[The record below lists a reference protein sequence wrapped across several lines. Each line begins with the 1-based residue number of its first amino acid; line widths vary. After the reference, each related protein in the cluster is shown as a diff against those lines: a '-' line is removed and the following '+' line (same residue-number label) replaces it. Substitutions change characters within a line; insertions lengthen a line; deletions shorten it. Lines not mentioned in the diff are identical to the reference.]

1 MKRNATLDYARLI
14 AAIGIIVFHVGA
26 PGAAVGY
33 AALPFFLMLLLILA
47 FPAALRQDFASY
59 ARSRA
64 SRLIWPWLTWSLV
77 YGSLKAA
84 KVIIGGKTVS
94 SEFMPW
100 MLLTG
105 PALHLWFLPFAFIA
119 CIAMWPLARRF
130 KSLQILG
137 RTVCTVLGLS
147 LSVSILMATQDR
159 VAPPPLAQWLYAL
172 PAVFVGYVFALLAN
186 VQRHVLST
194 LLALSCLCCLL
205 LFLDWPKGAMQL
217 LLAGGAFMICL
228 LLPLSDNATANRM
241 ASLSLTLYLAHPLII
256 AVLLRVTSIPEKSTS
271 MAFAAVIGTM
281 LFALVLQRMPLATN
295 ARAGSG

>member
-1 MKRNATLDYARLI
+1 MNLERRGTKRNAALDYARLI

-77 YGSLKAA
+77 YGALKAA
-84 KVIIGGKTVS
+84 EVILGGKTVS

-130 KSLQILG
+130 QSLQILG

-159 VAPPPLAQWLYAL
+159 VAPPSLN
-172 PAVFVGYVFALLAN
+172 GCM
-186 VQRHVLST
+186 LS
-194 LLALSCLCCLL
+194 LQSSLGMFL
-205 LFLDWPKGAMQL
+205 LFLQTCRGPFCQRHWRLAACVVFSCSWIGPKVRCSFSWQ
-217 LLAGGAFMICL
+217 AG
-228 LLPLSDNATANRM
+228 PL
-241 ASLSLTLYLAHPLII
+241 
-256 AVLLRVTSIPEKSTS
+256 
-271 MAFAAVIGTM
+271 
-281 LFALVLQRMPLATN
+281 
-295 ARAGSG
+295 